1 MRSLEGNHFWHLKGV
16 QTWMHRDNRQDWVE
30 PFTTEVMCR
39 GRGRPPGPAW
49 SGIEDQVALGGS
61 FPGRRFLF
69 SPQRTET
76 ALPLTGAA
84 QL

>member
-39 GRGRPPGPAW
+39 GRGRPPGPPGPGLMIR
-49 SGIEDQVALGGS
+49 SVS
-61 FPGRRFLF
+61 PPSPPPRHPGRLQSI
-69 SPQRTET
+69 SPFPTRTRV
-76 ALPLTGAA
+76 
-84 QL
+84 QVH